1 MLWQD
6 LRCGEEEKKP
16 RFALDSEGLQRY
28 SSLRKR
34 LRSDAKDTW
43 CRQTF
48 VAQSCASYADKRMHT
63 PSIKDIARLAGVAPS
78 TVSRA
83 LSGSDRVSDD
93 TRRRIRAIA
102 EDLDYTPSAIARSLV
117 TGASATLGIVAPS
130 LADPYVAAVMRGIE
144 DGCGEAGY
152 HLLVAATGG
161 DPEREVAMVKL
172 LARQHP
178 SGLIILSSRAGQA
191 YRDLLP
197 ALGVPVVFV
206 NADQVGEQVFSIA
219 TDNEYGAWL
228 ATRHLLDRGHRRVAY
243 LTGPSAGRSQQA
255 RAAGYRRA
263 LQETKVDF
271 DPRLMLVGDGTI
283 TAGRE
288 ALRALLVL
296 PAAIRPTAIF
306 CYNDLSALGLL
317 AEAHVHAVRV
327 PTDLAVVGFDNVP
340 YAEVSLPPLTTVD
353 QRKEEMGRLAVHI
366 ILAAYRGEPVSDIH
380 LRGAFVVR
388 STT

>member
-1 MLWQD
+1 
-6 LRCGEEEKKP
+6 
-16 RFALDSEGLQRY
+16 
-28 SSLRKR
+28 
-34 LRSDAKDTW
+34 
-43 CRQTF
+43 
-48 VAQSCASYADKRMHT
+48 MHSR

-83 LSGSDRVSDD
+83 LSGSDRVSDA

-144 DGCGEAGY
+144 DGCVEAGY

-161 DPEREVAMVKL
+161 DPEREIAMVKL
-172 LARQHP
+172 LARQQP
-178 SGLIILSSRAGQA
+178 SGLVVLSSRAGQA
-191 YRDLLP
+191 YRNLLP

-206 NADQVGEQVFSIA
+206 NTDQVGEQVFSIA
-219 TDNEYGAWL
+219 TDNEYGGWL
-228 ATRHLLDRGHRRVAY
+228 ATRHLLDLEHRRIAY

-263 LQETKVDF
+263 LQEAKVDF
-271 DPRLMLVGDGTI
+271 DPCLMLPGDGTI

-288 ALRALLVL
+288 ALRALLHL

-317 AEAHVHAVRV
+317 AEAHVHAVHI

-353 QRKEEMGRLAVHI
+353 QRKEEMGRLAVDT

-380 LRGAFVVR
+380 LRGDLIVR
-388 STT
+388 SST